1 MLASTNGNLALS
13 VSLWEWV
20 VVVGVVTTLIVV
32 DLFVLNKKHEVPTI
46 RTAAVQ
52 TLMYVSVG
60 AVFGLWI
67 WFQHG
72 GAASGLYY
80 SAWLIEYSLSVDNVF
95 VWSIILTFFAVPRA
109 FQHRLLFWGIFGAL
123 ILRFVFITAGA
134 TFISHFSWAT
144 IPLGLIVI
152 WSAYKV
158 FTSDDEDEDIS
169 QSWLYRKATKF
180 LPIASDN
187 ELTEAERGHRFI
199 VRKWRNG
206 KRRVLVTVLGIC
218 LIVLEGTDLLFAVD
232 SVPASLAITVIAFLI
247 FCANSMAILGLR
259 ALYFLF
265 DAIKA
270 VFTRLNEGLAI
281 ILFGVGLKLILAST
295 VSVFGLFTM
304 PGIHIPT
311 SISLGSIAFILL
323 GSIVASKIWPEAETA
338 EVAS

>member
-1 MLASTNGNLALS
+1 
-13 VSLWEWV
+13 
-20 VVVGVVTTLIVV
+20 
-32 DLFVLNKKHEVPTI
+32 
-46 RTAAVQ
+46 
-52 TLMYVSVG
+52 
-60 AVFGLWI
+60 
-67 WFQHG
+67 
-72 GAASGLYY
+72 
-80 SAWLIEYSLSVDNVF
+80 
-95 VWSIILTFFAVPRA
+95 
-109 FQHRLLFWGIFGAL
+109 
-123 ILRFVFITAGA
+123 
-134 TFISHFSWAT
+134 
-144 IPLGLIVI
+144 
-152 WSAYKV
+152 V

-311 SISLGSIAFILL
+311 SISLGFIALILL